1 MIEIASRGIAASSNH
16 CHPALRCGSVVLT
29 RTKQRCASTLAVE
42 LKEDPIPYRVGK
54 VSRYPFVRYYLG
66 RAIVRDDLICLSS
79 IRIVDSFLGE
89 TVKRKTEN
97 QVVWKG
103 CISLPIAMVNFLAE
117 RGPNR
122 SGTIAKMIAA
132 SAAYKTWIKE
142 QAK

>member
-1 MIEIASRGIAASSNH
+1 
-16 CHPALRCGSVVLT
+16 V
-29 RTKQRCASTLAVE
+29 
-42 LKEDPIPYRVGK
+42 
-54 VSRYPFVRYYLG
+54 
-66 RAIVRDDLICLSS
+66 
-79 IRIVDSFLGE
+79 IRISHRQFGLSIAIFLGD

-97 QVVWKG
+97 EVVWKG

-142 QAK
+142 QQR